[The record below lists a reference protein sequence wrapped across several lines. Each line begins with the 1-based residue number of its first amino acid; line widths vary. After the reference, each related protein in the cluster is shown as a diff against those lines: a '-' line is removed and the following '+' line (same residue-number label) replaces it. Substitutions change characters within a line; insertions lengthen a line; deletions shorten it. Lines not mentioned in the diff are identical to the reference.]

1 MHTLSLMSTTNGRWK
16 LLKKDAE
23 KVGQMAVQAITEAGK
38 VLGLRCPL
46 AGEYKVGFNWA
57 DTH

>member
-1 MHTLSLMSTTNGRWK
+1 
-16 LLKKDAE
+16 
-23 KVGQMAVQAITEAGK
+23 MAVQAITEAGE

-46 AGEYKVGFNWA
+46 AGEYKVGSNWA